1 MAPLAGE
8 RAKRPRRGVFAMR
21 PPQSKVSGKRA
32 MPAQT
37 ITYATGAD
45 LEPFC
50 AKRKTLVRAA
60 RSALAK
66 ITLYAYIYIQNK
78 KNPPDWVG
86 MAPLAG
92 ERAKRP
98 RWGVFAMRLPTN
110 KEK

>member
-1 MAPLAGE
+1 MRMAPLAGE
-8 RAKRPRRGVFAMR
+8 RAKRPRWGVFAMR

-37 ITYATGAD
+37 ITYATGAG

-50 AKRKTLVRAA
+50 ALRKTLVRAA

-66 ITLYAYIYIQNK
+66 ITHYNKTYIQDK

-86 MAPLAG
+86 MRVYYKISFL
-92 ERAKRP
+92 KRFSIVC
-98 RWGVFAMRLPTN
+98 RTISIFS
-110 KEK
+110 